1 MGHPGAT
8 SLLPALLACACML
21 ACHAQLSAPVADDS
35 HVSIDNNKYLQNK
48 ADLDRSQTDTP
59 GLDGW

>member
-1 MGHPGAT
+1 
-8 SLLPALLACACML
+8 ML